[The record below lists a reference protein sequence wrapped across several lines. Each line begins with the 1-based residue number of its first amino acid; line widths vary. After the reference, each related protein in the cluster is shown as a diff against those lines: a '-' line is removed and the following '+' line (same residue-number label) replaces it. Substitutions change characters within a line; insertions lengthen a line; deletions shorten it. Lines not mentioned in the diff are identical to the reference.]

1 MAHKVA
7 IINGKQP
14 SGGVGGV
21 SDADLSNVGV
31 NFLTAGVA
39 KANDYQVTQNAT
51 PNMTVQVAI
60 GVAYVKKSDGSNTY
74 VTNLDAT
81 ATANISNNASGNPR
95 IDSLVIKIDLGV
107 TPNSDANNVSTLV
120 VVQGTPAASPSAPD
134 DSTIQAAV
142 GAGNPF
148 LRLADITVAN
158 GAVSITNANI
168 ADKRLGVQIKLIA
181 GYFRYSTSSSKLQ
194 FSHDGVVYKDIG
206 SGNVTPTFPY
216 AGNLT
221 TGTNVTRTPIILPFA
236 VNIKKAFAR
245 AMTAPTGASVILD
258 INKNGTS
265 IWNTNQAN
273 RLTIAAGA
281 NAGTQTTFDT
291 TSLSEGDYLTLDI
304 DQIGSTVTGADMVV
318 ELYCEGA

>member
-31 NFLTAGVA
+31 NFLTAGIS
-39 KANDYQVTQNAT
+39 KANDYQVTQQGT
-51 PNMTVQVAI
+51 PNMTVLVST
-60 GVAYVKKSDGSNTY
+60 GVAYVKKADGSNMY
-74 VTNLDAT
+74 VTNLDAN
-81 ATANISNNASGNPR
+81 ATVNISNNASGNPR
-95 IDSLVIKIDLGV
+95 IDSLVIKVDLGI
-107 TPNSDANNVSTLV
+107 TPNSAADNVASLIV
-120 VVQGTPAASPSAPD
+120 VPGTPAASPSAPD
-134 DSTIQAAV
+134 DTAIQSSV

-148 LRLADITVAN
+148 YRLADITVAN

-168 ADKRLGVQIKLIA
+168 ADKRSGVQIKLIA
-181 GYFRYSTSSSKLQ
+181 GYFRYSTSTSKLQ
-194 FSHDGVVYKDIG
+194 FSHDGTNYKDIG
-206 SGNVTPTFPY
+206 SGTVVPSFPY
-216 AGNLT
+216 PGTLQ
-221 TGTNVTRTPIILPFA
+221 TGTNVTRTPIIIPFN
-236 VNIKKAFAR
+236 VNVKKAFAR
-245 AMTAPTGASVILD
+245 IMTAPTGASVIVD
-258 INKNGTS
+258 INRNGTS

-281 NAGTQTTFDT
+281 NSASQTSFDT

-304 DQIGSTVTGADMVV
+304 DQIGSTVAGVDLIV